1 MTARPASRSP
11 GNATLCP
18 MDEAHA
24 RELLARQRE
33 RIERALTELA
43 RNNRDD
49 DELSHLDQHPADE
62 ATELFDDELDEG
74 LAERL
79 RTELAA
85 VKRAEE
91 RLEQGTYGLSIES
104 GEPIPDARLEA
115 VPWAERTAD
124 EQERYEHRG

>member
-11 GNATLCP
+11 GNATLWP
-18 MDEAHA
+18 MDEARA
-24 RELLARQRE
+24 RELLAGQRE

-43 RNNRDD
+43 RTNRDD

-85 VKRAEE
+85 VQRAEE

-115 VPWAERTAD
+115 VPWAERTAE